1 MRLIF
6 QKVSLS
12 TFLTPV
18 FVFLVQTQYFE
29 GVFGKN
35 HLNHVK
41 YIVPQKNTF
50 FVKNALII
58 LVWKSTNYLV
68 AQNNSSRKVA
78 F

>member
-50 FVKNALII
+50 FCQKCIDHIGLEKYE
-58 LVWKSTNYLV
+58 LF
-68 AQNNSSRKVA
+68 NSSE
-78 F
+78 